1 MVKRGTE
8 QALYTSNFES
18 FKVRKALAHTLA
30 VTVEAYESSSYLPSQ
45 SIGYN
50 YSGSP
55 TGGGGGGGG
64 GYSALVLG
72 GELGL
77 ARPRRRPEAV
87 GVAVSHSLAPPL
99 VASLSGRMTKE
110 L

>member
-18 FKVRKALAHTLA
+18 FQARKALAHTLA
-30 VTVEAYESSSYLPSQ
+30 VTVEAYESSSYTPSR

-64 GYSALVLG
+64 YSALVLG
-72 GELGL
+72 GG
-77 ARPRRRPEAV
+77 V
-87 GVAVSHSLAPPL
+87 GF
-99 VASLSGRMTKE
+99 GFG
-110 L
+110 